1 MADKSWKAVE
11 RRIASLFGVARNALS
26 GRNAKVSASDSVH
39 PSLFIECKHRAK
51 HTTWTLWNDTK
62 ALAKKESKVPVL
74 ALQEKGRH
82 GALLV
87 VNTED
92 LDELVLARMV
102 ACPDLYFAAQR
113 RIQELEGEL
122 IESAMT

>member
-1 MADKSWKAVE
+1 MADKAWKAVE
-11 RRIASLFGVARNALS
+11 RRIAAFFGAARNALS

-39 PSLFIECKHRAK
+39 DKLFIECKHRER
-51 HTTWTLWNDTK
+51 HTTWTLWNATK
-62 ALAKKESKVPVL
+62 KLAAKEGKTPVL

-92 LDELVLARMV
+92 LDTLILERLVAYPELFWV
-102 ACPDLYFAAQR
+102 AQK

-122 IESAMT
+122 LSDA